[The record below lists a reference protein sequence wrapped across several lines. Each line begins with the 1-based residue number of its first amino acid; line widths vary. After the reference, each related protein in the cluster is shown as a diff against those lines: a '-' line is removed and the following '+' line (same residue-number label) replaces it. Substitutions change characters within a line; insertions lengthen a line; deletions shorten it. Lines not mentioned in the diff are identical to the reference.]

1 MQQYLSELI
10 GAQLFSQISSQFI
23 LAKVEEVRLRAN
35 APIVICSEGKNYALA
50 GAASN
55 YVLADDNLLNG
66 VIARATQNSVYAV
79 NDQIRQLFIT
89 YKAGIR
95 IGITGQVVDSN
106 NDVGTIK
113 HINSL
118 NIRLP
123 HEVKGFANMAL
134 NFIVQNNKVASTLV
148 VSSPGAG
155 KTTLLRDICRG
166 LGTSNKINNILLV
179 DERQELAACIHGR
192 PMLNVGL
199 FTDIISGG
207 TKQFAFLQG
216 IRALKPNVIVT
227 DELANS
233 EDILAARNAVNS
245 GVAVIASVHANSAQ
259 QLTNNPNFKSLLD
272 DGIFTRIIVLSADNP
287 NRYVGIYD
295 NKLHC
300 LYMPY

>member
-10 GAQLFSQISSQFI
+10 GFQLYNQIQNQFNI
-23 LAKVEEVRLRAN
+23 AKLEEIRLRSN
-35 APIVICSEGKNYALA
+35 APIVICHEGKNYALA
-50 GAASN
+50 GATSN
-55 YVLADDNLLNG
+55 YVLADDNLINS
-66 VIARATQNSVYAV
+66 VIAKATQNSVYAV
-79 NDQIRQLFIT
+79 NDQIKQLYIA

-95 IGITGQVVDSN
+95 IGITGQVVATDSG
-106 NDVGTIK
+106 VGTVK

-123 HEVKGFANMAL
+123 HEVKGFANIAL
-134 NFIVQNNKVASTLV
+134 NFIVQNGKVASSLV

-166 LGTSNKINNILLV
+166 LGTNNNINNILLV
-179 DERQELAACIHGR
+179 DERQELAACVNGR

-216 IRALKPNVIVT
+216 VRSLKPNVIVT
-227 DELANS
+227 DELANIS
-233 EDILAARNAVNS
+233 DIAAARDAVNS
-245 GVAVIASVHANSAQ
+245 GVAVIASVHAANAQ
-259 QLTNNPNFKSLLD
+259 QLINNPHFKSLLD